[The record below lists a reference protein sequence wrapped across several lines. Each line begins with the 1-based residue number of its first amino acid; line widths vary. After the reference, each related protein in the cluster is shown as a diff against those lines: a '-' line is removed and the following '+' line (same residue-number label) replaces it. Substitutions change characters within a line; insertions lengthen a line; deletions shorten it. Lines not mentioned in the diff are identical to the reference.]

1 MTSINSK
8 MGLRPAGK
16 RAAMLRL
23 SGVVCPTC
31 AAPDVRRTASA
42 GRDGQRRWF
51 CAKCGETWT
60 PTDADIADYNGR
72 VRDRDRI

>member
-16 RAAMLRL
+16 RTRLNAL
-23 SGVVCPTC
+23 SGVPCPEC
-31 AAPDVRRTASA
+31 KAVDVRPAVVH
-42 GRDGQRRWF
+42 GVDRWT
-51 CAKCGETWT
+51 CAKCGHAWT
-60 PTDADIADYNGR
+60 PTPDDVTSYNGR